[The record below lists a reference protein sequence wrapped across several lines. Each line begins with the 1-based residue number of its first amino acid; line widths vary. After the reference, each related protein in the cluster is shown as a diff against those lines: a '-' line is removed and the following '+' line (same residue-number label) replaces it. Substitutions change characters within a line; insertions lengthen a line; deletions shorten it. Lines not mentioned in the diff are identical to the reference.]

1 MSRLRGEFKMRS
13 FRETLPLTRIENVF
27 DTTAEEDFLR
37 EVERTLRGNSGDASR
52 QDNKRD

>member
-13 FRETLPLTRIENVF
+13 FREVLPLTRIENLF

-37 EVERTLRGNSGDASR
+37 EVERALVGNSGNISR
-52 QDNKRD
+52 QDSKRD